1 MMLSQNVKLS
11 DGLRGGLVLPPI
23 HMQVARLRMS
33 GQLGQGLGRSCFR
46 MQICT
51 VT

>member
-1 MMLSQNVKLS
+1 MLFDDEKLS
-11 DGLRGGLVLPPI
+11 DGLCGGLVLPPI
-23 HMQVARLRMS
+23 HMQVAGLRMS